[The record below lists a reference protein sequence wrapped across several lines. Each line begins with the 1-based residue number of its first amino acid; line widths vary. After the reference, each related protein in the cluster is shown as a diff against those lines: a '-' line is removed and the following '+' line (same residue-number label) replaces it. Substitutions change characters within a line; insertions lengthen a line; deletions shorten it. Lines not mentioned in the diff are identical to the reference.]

1 MDHQST
7 IKFSCPLDFQK
18 ETLLSQ
24 ITSAIDFINLIDNEF
39 SGGKSY
45 YKNEKMPISHL
56 IERLE
61 ALKNVLNSKNTPDEL
76 DETFFSDFATANSDW
91 GGLHI
96 IDLESNEIE
105 FDESICYDGYSMSIF
120 MGTEY
125 LSKYFEKLCAD
136 FVETINIPD
145 NDMTPSIFINDFDE
159 NYIEI
164 YKNT

>member
-7 IKFSCPLDFQK
+7 IQFSCSLDFQK

-24 ITSAIDFINLIDNEF
+24 ITSITDFICHIDKEF
-39 SGGKSY
+39 SGGNSY
-45 YKNEKMPISHL
+45 YKSEEMPISNL

-61 ALKNVLNSKNTPDEL
+61 ALKNALNSKNTPDEL

-96 IDLESNEIE
+96 IDLENNDIE
-105 FDESICYDGYSMSIF
+105 FDESICYDGDALYIF
-120 MGTEY
+120 IGTEY
-125 LSKYFEKLCAD
+125 PSNFFEKLCTD

-164 YKNT
+164 YKTT